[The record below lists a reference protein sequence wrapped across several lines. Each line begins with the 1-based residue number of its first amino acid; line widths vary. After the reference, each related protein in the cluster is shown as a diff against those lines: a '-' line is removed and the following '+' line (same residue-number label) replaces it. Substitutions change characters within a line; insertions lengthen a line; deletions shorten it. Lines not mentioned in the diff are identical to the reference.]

1 MTLFRVSPSPPPPK
15 QTKIQMTPNVCH
27 FLQDSLAE
35 SRRKKTNVMCNIYPE
50 LWEVYHK
57 KSLPKRQK
65 CREKVPKKRQ
75 VVKKLFQLDF
85 WVVLLAVPKSRP
97 KKKGVDTLS
106 LTHTDSWYLPGCAI
120 PKRKLKLIFQLPT
133 SICRCFLLLVSGRDF
148 RPTILSKPF
157 QPRCFCHAPKLCHT
171 QLMGQACLLHA
182 CLASSRSLRLR
193 SEVSRFP
200 RWDLE
205 GPPRRNPSWWGST
218 HTFEKYWA
226 QIKLD
231 QIFPRV
237 KKFKK
242 YLKPTRKDQWFL

>member
-120 PKRKLKLIFQLPT
+120 HLQVLFAFSFRERFSAHNLVETFPTKMLLPCT
-133 SICRCFLLLVSGRDF
+133 EIM
-148 RPTILSKPF
+148 P
-157 QPRCFCHAPKLCHT
+157 HAIDGAS
-171 QLMGQACLLHA
+171 MFIACL
-182 CLASSRSLRLR
+182 SRLKSQSQVKKR
-193 SEVSRFP
+193 SVPFP
-200 RWDLE
+200 AVGPG
-205 GPPRRNPSWWGST
+205 GPPKKEPELVGVNP
-218 HTFEKYWA
+218 H
-226 QIKLD
+226 I
-231 QIFPRV
+231 
-237 KKFKK
+237 
-242 YLKPTRKDQWFL
+242 